1 MVTLVSPLD
10 GGNINLATSSVNET
24 DPANPIA
31 DLRPLLTTCSENTA
45 ENTWWSWYVQL
56 DGTAGL
62 ASLTLDL
69 PNDGS
74 SGLAPFP
81 SDWHGQ
87 RGFWSQDGG
96 ATWTMFAP
104 TLTPATRARFV
115 ITGPITGASVLFAS
129 APMNDVTYAGEIA
142 LKNELLAAAPS
153 MVWPVPGADAAC
165 VYATLAATT
174 RPSDGRVIPAL
185 QQVGYRIT
193 NMTAAPPDG
202 RPKARVICISGQHPP
217 EYPGRMVFHAMVRWL
232 AKSASADAVE
242 ARRWLDVYCYPL
254 SNPTGIYGANH
265 RGTFEAGFVNV
276 ADPNRRW
283 GDTGSDRPPSQVNT
297 VASINAVLA
306 TGQPMALLDFHS
318 PGPSEGDH
326 ALTIW
331 RDSTRPRAVALYNL
345 LRQADLFPNAART
358 ATVTPVWSTTRGSA
372 TAWMH
377 NQKGIFQ
384 AITHEVGAFGE
395 SPGSVLTTPARIV
408 TEGEK
413 LGLALLR
420 MARRSMLGRTWPAS
434 YTPVAA

>member
-10 GGNINLATSSVNET
+10 GGNINLSTSSVNET
-24 DPANPIA
+24 DPANPVC

-56 DGTAGL
+56 TDTAGL

-69 PNDGS
+69 PNDGAT
-74 SGLAPFP
+74 GLAPFP
-81 SDWHGQ
+81 NDWHGQ

-96 ATWTMFAP
+96 ANWTMIQP
-104 TLTPATRARFV
+104 TLTAGTRARFV

-129 APMNDVTYAGEIA
+129 APMNDVTYGGEIA
-142 LKNELLAAAPS
+142 LKDELLAAAPS
-153 MVWPVPGADAAC
+153 FVSPVPGADAAC

-174 RPSDGRVIPAL
+174 RPSDSRAIPAL

-193 NMTAAPPDG
+193 NPAASPPDG

-297 VASINAVLA
+297 INSINQVLA
-306 TGQPMALLDFHS
+306 LGEPMALLDFHS

-331 RDSTRPRAVALYNL
+331 RDNTRPRAVALYNL
-345 LRQADLFPNAART
+345 IRQADLFPNAART
-358 ATVTPVWSTTRGSA
+358 ATVTPSWSGTRGSA

-377 NQKGIFQ
+377 NEKGLFQ
-384 AITHEVGAFGE
+384 AITLEVGAFGE
-395 SPGSVLTTPARIV
+395 SPGSTLTTPARIA
-408 TEGEK
+408 TEGER

-434 YTPVAA
+434 YTPVVA